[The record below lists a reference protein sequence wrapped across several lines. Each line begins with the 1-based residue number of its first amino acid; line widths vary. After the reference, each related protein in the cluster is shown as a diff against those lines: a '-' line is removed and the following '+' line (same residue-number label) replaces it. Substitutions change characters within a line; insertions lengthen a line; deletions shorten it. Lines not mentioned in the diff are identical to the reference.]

1 MLTKQS
7 IQFRNIRS
15 CWVGFSFLL
24 ILLGYGNS
32 FAQTSIRENGLQLA
46 LQAEAALKKGEV
58 NSVQQAIS
66 LYQSAATSFHQNNE
80 IESEALAWHKI
91 SQLAAKAGTPAQAK
105 SAASRARLLLRSRT
119 YPSTALPNIAT
130 AQAARAYLTL
140 GRIQLESGEPK
151 EAFESYQNGLFLAG
165 NAKLPREAA
174 AAHVALALLAAQA
187 GEFEIAIQ
195 MTTQSLDLWRAAKD
209 FGGESMALNNLARFS
224 EQTGD
229 LQRASEFDEQAVKI
243 NRFSRN
249 TQAETSSLLEA
260 RRLHLMM
267 GNYAA
272 AAFACE
278 QLIGLAHKKGDAKT
292 EGEHLLTLAIIEAQ
306 RNNSPSAYQLLLK
319 AVIVGNQ
326 PEITAQSK
334 ELANKFWSQESA
346 TPQKPE
352 RENLIKLAESEASRG
367 AYAAA
372 YQLLLR
378 ALVMNEGKSDALNL
392 TLNKRIKTIAQQIE
406 ARQKNTTTQR
416 P

>member
-1 MLTKQS
+1 MKNPTR
-7 IQFRNIRS
+7 FRKTRS

-24 ILLGYGNS
+24 ILLGPGNS
-32 FAQTSIRENGLQLA
+32 LAQTSVKETGSQLV
-46 LQAEAALKKGEV
+46 LQAEAALRKSEPD
-58 NSVQQAIS
+58 SIQQAIS
-66 LYQSAATSFHQNNE
+66 LYQAAATAFHQNNE

-91 SQLAAKAGTPAQAK
+91 SQLAAKTGAPAQAQ

-119 YPSTALPNIAT
+119 YPSTALNNIAT

-140 GRIQLESGEPK
+140 GRIQLESDEPK
-151 EAFESYQNGLFLAG
+151 EAFDSYQNGLFLAG

-174 AAHVALALLAAQA
+174 AAHVALALLAAQT
-187 GEFEIAIQ
+187 GELEIAIDL
-195 MTTQSLDLWRAAKD
+195 TTKSLDLWRAAKD
-209 FGGESMALNNLARFS
+209 FGGEAMALNNLARFA
-224 EQTGD
+224 ERRGD
-229 LQRASEFDEQAVKI
+229 LQQATEFDEQAI
-243 NRFSRN
+243 NIHRFRRN
-249 TQAETSSLLEA
+249 TQAETSALLEA

-267 GNYAA
+267 GNYDA

-278 QLIGLAHKKGDAKT
+278 QLIGLAHKKGDAKN
-292 EGEHLLTLAIIEAQ
+292 EGEHLLSLAIIEAQ

-334 ELANKFWSQESA
+334 ELANKFRSQENIA
-346 TPQKPE
+346 AQKPE
-352 RENLIKLAESEASRG
+352 RENLIKMAESEASRG

-406 ARQKNTTTQR
+406 AHQKNLPLQR